1 MTNESE
7 FASYVK
13 DEEGKNEMPLMANG
27 DDVKT
32 TLQRIV
38 IGLDNLKVNKN
49 GMDGEIEILGV
60 VSTNLRVLQHS
71 VENNT
76 ALSITISIG
85 I

>member
-1 MTNESE
+1 VTNESE

-13 DEEGKNEMPLMANG
+13 DEEGKNEMPLMADE

-32 TLQRIV
+32 TLQRLV
-38 IGLDNLKVNKN
+38 IGLDNLKVNKI
-49 GMDGEIEILGV
+49 GMDGEVEILGV

>member
-13 DEEGKNEMPLMANG
+13 DEEGKNEMPLMADE

-32 TLQRIV
+32 TLQRLV
-38 IGLDNLKVNKN
+38 IGLDNLKVNKI
-49 GMDGEIEILGV
+49 GMDGEVEILGV
-60 VSTNLRVLQHS
+60 VSTNLTVLQHS

-76 ALSITISIG
+76 ALSMTISIG